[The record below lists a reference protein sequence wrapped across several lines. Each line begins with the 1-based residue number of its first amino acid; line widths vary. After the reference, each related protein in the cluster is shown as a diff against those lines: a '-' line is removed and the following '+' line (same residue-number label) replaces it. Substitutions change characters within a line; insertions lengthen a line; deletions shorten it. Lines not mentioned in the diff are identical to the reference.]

1 VTQSHS
7 LLKLPTLSLPL
18 DHILQTRDQRQAD
31 PISNARTRAANDVG
45 AAAAHQLNEPLTA
58 LLLYLDEIKDLNK
71 ETTRTDLAANSM
83 RQMLESAFRE
93 TERVCAIIEQLG
105 HPFEAP
111 DDAEPAIALGREAI
125 DSWTRGRYANGNGN
139 AAPMLPPSR
148 QNGLTARER
157 EVLGLIIDG
166 AANKLGAH
174 QLGISKRT
182 FEVHRAHIMKKFRAK
197 NTADLVRMALSEMPS
212 ISISQA
218 PV

>member
-1 VTQSHS
+1 MTQSNS
-7 LLKLPTLSLPL
+7 LLKLPTPSLPP
-18 DHILQTRDQRQAD
+18 DHIPQYRNQREAD
-31 PISNARTRAANDVG
+31 PMPKARARAANDVG

-58 LLLYLDEIKDLNK
+58 LLLYLGAIRDLNT
-71 ETTRTDLAANSM
+71 EAAGTDAAANSM

-125 DSWTRGRYANGNGN
+125 NAWARSRNANGNGN
-139 AAPMLPPSR
+139 AAPMLLPSR
-148 QNGLTARER
+148 HDGLTVRER
-157 EVLGLIIDG
+157 EVLDLVIEG

-174 QLGISKRT
+174 RLGISKRT

-197 NTADLVRMALSEMPS
+197 NTADLVRMALSEMP
-212 ISISQA
+212 
-218 PV
+218 